1 MEGGGIIMLIEER
14 VNSTYKWVMLIV
26 ATIAQTTATLITY
39 GVGVFALFW
48 KEEYAL
54 TNTESGLLVSVVNV
68 GPLFCM
74 LFVGRLLDQYNEK
87 ILISISSFLLGS
99 LLLLTNIVSGFN
111 GLLFVLLLI
120 GMFYS
125 VSQPGGSKV
134 ILKWFRK
141 ENRGLAMGIRQA
153 GIPIGGALAGVLI
166 PFLTVQY
173 NMTYAINSIACICI
187 IGGLL
192 FFMFYKEPYVQEE
205 ARKGHNNISF
215 WMELKVVICKKE
227 LYPIYITGI
236 CMISLQMVLVGHF
249 MKFLA
254 GEQSITF
261 IVAGTVFSVMFFSGM
276 IGRIALATIS
286 DVLYKGNRRIPLFI
300 AVCASI
306 GLMLLLVMNI
316 HTITSGV
323 LYGVSALLG
332 FFSIGWFSL
341 FIAEVAE
348 LASEESVGITVGLAL
363 TLNQIAIIVAPVLF
377 GYIVDEKG
385 YAYAWLCI
393 VVLLSI
399 SAVSLYRKNKKI
411 KESSNVN
418 FL

>member
-254 GEQSITF
+254 GEQSITS

-411 KESSNVN
+411 KES
-418 FL
+418 

>member
-1 MEGGGIIMLIEER
+1 MLIEER
-14 VNSTYKWVMLIV
+14 MNSTYKWVMLIF

-39 GVGVFALFW
+39 GVGAFALFW
-48 KEEYAL
+48 KEEYGL
-54 TNTESGLLVSVVNV
+54 TNMESGLLVSVVNI

-87 ILISISSFLLGS
+87 LLISISSFLLGGS
-99 LLLLTNIVSGFN
+99 FLLTNIVNGFK
-111 GLLFVLLLI
+111 GLLFVLLLA

-134 ILKWFRK
+134 IIKWFPK
-141 ENRGLAMGIRQA
+141 ENRGLAIGIRQA

-166 PFLTVQY
+166 PFLTIQY
-173 NMTYAINSIACICI
+173 NVTYAINSMACICI
-187 IGGLL
+187 MGGLL

-205 ARKGHNNISF
+205 VGKEHIKISF
-215 WMELKVVICKKE
+215 WKELKVVICKKE

-236 CMISLQMVLVGHF
+236 CMISLQMVLVGYF
-249 MKFLA
+249 MKFIVR
-254 GEQSITF
+254 EQSITS

-276 IGRIALATIS
+276 IGRVVLAASS
-286 DVLYKGNRRIPLFI
+286 DLFYKGNRHTPLLI

-306 GLMLLLVMNI
+306 GLILLLVMSI
-316 HTITSGV
+316 HTVTSGV

-341 FIAEVAE
+341 FIVEVAE
-348 LASEESVGITVGLAL
+348 LASEESVGITVSLAL
-363 TLNQIAIIVAPVLF
+363 TFNQVAIIVAPVLF

-385 YAYAWLCI
+385 YTYAWLCI
-393 VVLLSI
+393 VIFLSI
-399 SAVSLYRKNKKI
+399 SAVSLYRKNKK
-411 KESSNVN
+411 
-418 FL
+418 

>member
-1 MEGGGIIMLIEER
+1 MLIEER
-14 VNSTYKWVMLIV
+14 VNSTYKWVVLIV

-39 GVGVFALFW
+39 GIGVFALFW

-54 TNTESGLLVSVVNV
+54 TNTESGLLVSVLNV

-99 LLLLTNIVSGFN
+99 SLLLTNIVNGFN

-166 PFLTVQY
+166 PFLTIQY

-192 FFMFYKEPYVQEE
+192 FFMFYKEPYVEEE
-205 ARKGHNNISF
+205 ARKGHIKISF

-254 GEQSITF
+254 GEQSITS

-306 GLMLLLVMNI
+306 GLILLLVMNI
-316 HTITSGV
+316 HTITSGI
-323 LYGVSALLG
+323 LYSVSALLG

-348 LASEESVGITVGLAL
+348 LASEEFVGITVSVAL
-363 TLNQIAIIVAPVLF
+363 TINQIAIIIAPVLF

-385 YAYAWLCI
+385 YTYAWLCI

-411 KESSNVN
+411 KES
-418 FL
+418 

>member
-1 MEGGGIIMLIEER
+1 MLMEKG
-14 VNSTYKWVMLIV
+14 VNSTYKWMMLII

-54 TNTESGLLVSVVNV
+54 TNMESGLLVSVVNV
-68 GPLFCM
+68 GPLFCI

-87 ILISISSFLLGS
+87 LLISISSFLLGS
-99 LLLLTNIVSGFN
+99 SLLLTNGISGFN

-134 ILKWFRK
+134 ILKWFPK
-141 ENRGLAMGIRQA
+141 ENRGLAMEIRQA
-153 GIPIGGALAGVLI
+153 GIPIGGALAGALI
-166 PFLTVQY
+166 PFLTIQY
-173 NMTYAINSIACICI
+173 NVAYAINSIACICI

-192 FFMFYKEPYVQEE
+192 FFVFYKEPYVQAE
-205 ARKGHNNISF
+205 ARKEHIKISF
-215 WMELKVVICKKE
+215 WTELKVVICKKE

-236 CMISLQMVLVGHF
+236 GMISLQMVLVGHF
-249 MKFLA
+249 MKFLVR
-254 GEQSITF
+254 EQSITS
-261 IVAGTVFSVMFFSGM
+261 IIAGTVFSVMFFSGM
-276 IGRIALATIS
+276 IGRIVLAAIS
-286 DVLYKGNRRIPLFI
+286 DAFYKGNRRMPLLI

-306 GLMLLLVMNI
+306 GLILLLVMSI
-316 HTITSGV
+316 HTVTSGV

-341 FIAEVAE
+341 FIVEVAE
-348 LASEESVGITVGLAL
+348 LANEESVGITVSLAL

-377 GYIVDEKG
+377 GYIVDKKG
-385 YAYAWLCI
+385 YTYAWLCI

-399 SAVSLYRKNKKI
+399 SAMSLYSKSKK
-411 KESSNVN
+411 
-418 FL
+418 